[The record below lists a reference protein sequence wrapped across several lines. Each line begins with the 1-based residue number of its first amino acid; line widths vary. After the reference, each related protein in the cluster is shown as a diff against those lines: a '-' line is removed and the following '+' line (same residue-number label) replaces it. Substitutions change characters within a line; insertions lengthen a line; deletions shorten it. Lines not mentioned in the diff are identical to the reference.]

1 MFQTTRRR
9 LALWYAAV
17 TAVLLLLFA
26 TGIYAYVRST
36 LIERVDDTLQH
47 VVAVVEQSL
56 VVRSSE
62 APDARYRIDVAASFR
77 DAADPLEPDRIDLE
91 WFDPQGQRRWST
103 LSHPSTIPLHRDRRI
118 ETVRL
123 PVETSGRL
131 LRQVTAPVKADGQ
144 LLGYLRASHPWVEAV
159 KPIRQ
164 LVVDLVAGASVT
176 VLAVGAIGWWLS
188 GLAIQPV
195 RDSYQRLKQFTAD
208 ASHELRNPIAT
219 IQTNIQTALAYTGAD
234 SELQQQQL
242 QVVER
247 LTQRLGRLVDD
258 LLFLARS
265 DSGTIQTQNDPVP
278 LDALLMAVIEEQ
290 QAAAER
296 SGVQLHFEP
305 VDPNGS
311 ESGETFALNGD
322 WDQLARLFTNLI
334 GNAIEHAAGTDG
346 TASAAPA
353 VTVTLERAGRRAGS
367 PLQVAVSD
375 TGPGIPA
382 EELPHLFE
390 RFYRRRNAPTPQ
402 TEASAGAGLGLAIA
416 RAIVANHGGQL
427 YANSLPQQGTMFTVS
442 LPATAPSAAS

>member
-47 VVAVVEQSL
+47 VVAVVERSL

-62 APDARYRIDVAASFR
+62 APDSRYRIDVAASFR

-234 SELQQQQL
+234 SELQRQQL

-265 DSGTIQTQNDPVP
+265 DSGTVQTQSEPVP

-296 SGVQLHFEP
+296 SGVQLNFEP

-311 ESGETFALNGD
+311 ESGEAFALNGD

-334 GNAIEHAAGTDG
+334 GNAIEHVGGNG

-353 VTVTLERAGRRAGS
+353 VTVTLKRTGQRASS

-390 RFYRRRNAPTPQ
+390 RFYRRRDSPTPQ
-402 TEASAGAGLGLAIA
+402 TDASASAGLGLAIA
-416 RAIVANHGGQL
+416 QAIVANHSGQL
-427 YANSLPQQGTMFTVS
+427 HANSSLQQGTTFTVS